1 MRLGASAPNLTVCSL
16 SSVGSEH
23 LVYTERVA
31 GSSPAGTTMKKL
43 LIILTLLLSSCATRN
58 DVINLGVAVTLF
70 TTVTTME
77 KWAPENVQE
86 QIEAKNKKNEEDF
99 QNRIEIMN
107 AKKDKMRID
116 SKNRK
121 EDRQRKNRN

>member
-1 MRLGASAPNLTVCSL
+1 
-16 SSVGSEH
+16 
-23 LVYTERVA
+23 
-31 GSSPAGTTMKKL
+31 MKKL
-43 LIILTLLLSSCATRN
+43 LIILSLLLSSCATRS

-77 KWAPENVQE
+77 KWTPENVQE

-99 QNRIEIMN
+99 QNRIEVMN

-116 SKNRK
+116 AKNRK
-121 EDRQRKNRN
+121 EDRQRKN

>member
-1 MRLGASAPNLTVCSL
+1 
-16 SSVGSEH
+16 
-23 LVYTERVA
+23 
-31 GSSPAGTTMKKL
+31 MKKL